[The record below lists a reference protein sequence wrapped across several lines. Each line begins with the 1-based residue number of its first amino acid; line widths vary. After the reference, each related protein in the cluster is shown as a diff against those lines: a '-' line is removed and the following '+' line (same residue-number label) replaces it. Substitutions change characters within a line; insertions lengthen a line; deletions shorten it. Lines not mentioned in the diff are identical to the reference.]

1 MFQVVLA
8 VELAKRRSRTAGMGR
23 GICSS
28 ELEAFQYGPS
38 PGSVVDAR
46 MKGGCIGMLEV
57 AKPGRVVVAIIEG
70 GVVVA
75 RGATGW
81 VRTPQNEE
89 ALAAAATMSPAKA
102 CIIG

>member
-1 MFQVVLA
+1 MCFGGRCSVVVARGSVVLASGIGCGRVVLLIFQVVLA

-46 MKGGCIGMLEV
+46 IKGGCIGMLEV
-57 AKPGRVVVAIIEG
+57 AKPGRVVDAI
-70 GVVVA
+70 
-75 RGATGW
+75 
-81 VRTPQNEE
+81 
-89 ALAAAATMSPAKA
+89 M
-102 CIIG
+102 